1 MQGKWK
7 FSVGRFVSNSMQN
20 SSEEFVSP
28 PSSLATPQGLTKS
41 VLYGGPSPLAQRF
54 LLVGGSNA
62 IIGFMLIYSLLF
74 AGLGAEG
81 ANLIGYAIML
91 PLSYVAHARISF
103 QRREIKITAFWKYI
117 LAVLVS
123 YALNFAVLVALTR
136 FVLVSRYVAQIPA
149 FATYGLVFFGLNR
162 LFVFA
167 EKPDD

>member
-1 MQGKWK
+1 
-7 FSVGRFVSNSMQN
+7 MQN
-20 SSEEFVSP
+20 SSEEFVP
-28 PSSLATPQGLTKS
+28 PPCSIATPHGLTKS
-41 VLYGGPSPLAQRF
+41 VRSAGFSSLVQRF
-54 LLVGGSNA
+54 LLVAGSNSL
-62 IIGFMLIYSLLF
+62 IGFVLIYSLLF

-103 QRREIKITAFWKYI
+103 QRREIKTMAFWKYI

-123 YALNFAVLVALTR
+123 YTLNFAVLVALTR